1 MYFLQIRLDLTTFV
15 ITGPSTI
22 TSTQIRRKFGHP
34 AADLL
39 DTTYALQG
47 SSFTGAC
54 LLDTFYATSASTSS
68 APPAICG
75 TATGEHSML
84 IYCETR

>member
-22 TSTQIRRKFGHP
+22 TATQFRRKYGHP

-54 LLDTFYATSASTSS
+54 LLDTFYSTSASTSS
-68 APPAICG
+68 TPPAICG
-75 TATGEHSML
+75 TASGEHSML
-84 IYCETR
+84 IYCEMR